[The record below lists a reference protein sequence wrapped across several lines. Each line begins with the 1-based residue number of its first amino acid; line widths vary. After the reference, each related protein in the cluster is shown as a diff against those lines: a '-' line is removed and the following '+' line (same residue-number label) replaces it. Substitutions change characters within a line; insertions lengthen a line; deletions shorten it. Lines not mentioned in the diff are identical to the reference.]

1 RRYTAPQHPVEPPQH
16 FKMASHPA
24 HDDDVMPE
32 ETQGYKLSQPKQSLA
47 EYQQMGK
54 NTVKG
59 DVDTVSAASFL
70 TEAIMTRHVFTRPV
84 TRGGLASSF
93 HARHLTKPPPAVTI
107 THAGPATMPG
117 LLFSDGLAYYHHY
130 QGRSNSPRSSRPNPS
145 RREAIRNRVNP
156 LAPRESLYPGVFPAA
171 PVYPPRIIRPDEIL
185 PWDATVIPS
194 SAFERGEIYHQEQ
207 QAAAVETAELRAA
220 KRAARKAEKAEKKAE
235 KSRKAQEKA
244 LKKETQRVE
253 KQEQIIAERAVSD
266 EIEHVNHQT
275 ESQSPTKEKIIKKWK
290 SKFFTKDKK
299 SLLEPSP
306 PIHESHMEIASPGL
320 PPADNAA
327 YFDYL
332 TQTERRSS
340 VSSID
345 SSPGLPT
352 DPIPDQ
358 GDESLQRY
366 KESLGLGGGGKDLSD
381 PNDPRVCIIESLSM
395 QSPGRGPVTIDLS
408 TPGSEKTLKDKPF
421 KIKEGAP
428 FSMTAKFRV
437 QHEILSGLQYVQIVK
452 RKGIRVSK
460 DTEMLGS
467 FAPNTDKTP
476 IYTKTFPEEVAPSGM
491 LLRGTYY
498 AFTSFVDDD
507 KKVHLAFEWSFDIAK
522 DW

>member
-1 RRYTAPQHPVEPPQH
+1 
-16 FKMASHPA
+16 MASQAA

-47 EYQQMGK
+47 EYQQM
-54 NTVKG
+54 
-59 DVDTVSAASFL
+59 AYRML
-70 TEAIMTRHVFTRPV
+70 TEAVNEGSSGLARHGKARTPSKEMSTLHPERH
-84 TRGGLASSF
+84 ASSF
-93 HARHLTKPPPAVTI
+93 HVQHLTKPPLRSPPPAVTI
-107 THAGPATMPG
+107 THAGPVTMPG

-171 PVYPPRIIRPDEIL
+171 PVYPPRIIRLDEIL

-207 QAAAVETAELRAA
+207 QAAAVESAELRAA

-244 LKKETQRVE
+244 LRKEMQRVE
-253 KQEQIIAERAVSD
+253 KQEQIIAERAVS
-266 EIEHVNHQT
+266 EMEHVDHQT
-275 ESQSPTKEKIIKKWK
+275 ESQSPAKERIIKKLK

-299 SLLEPSP
+299 SLVEPSS
-306 PIHESHMEIASPGL
+306 PIHESHIETTSPGL
-320 PPADNAA
+320 PPADRATSI
-327 YFDYL
+327 DYL

-352 DPIPDQ
+352 DSIPDQ

-421 KIKEGAP
+421 KIKEGAT